1 MAISNQ
7 NKFTLFLIKQLYH
20 YRALNLWLFLLSV
33 FSMVI
38 ALYMQYQMDLAPC
51 LLCHFQRASVILMG
65 VTAVVAF
72 VHNPAYR
79 GKIAY
84 SLLSLVWALLGIST
98 AARHIWIQNLPDH
111 AVPACGPDLFY
122 MLERFPMFETL
133 STVWHGSGDCHSISW
148 LLWGISLPE
157 YVLLLLMLYIF
168 IYGWILLKVKKLH

>member
-1 MAISNQ
+1 MTISNQ
-7 NKFTLFLIKQLYH
+7 NKMTLFFIRQLYH
-20 YRALNLWLFLLSV
+20 YRALNLFLCLMSI

-38 ALYMQYQMDLAPC
+38 ALYMQYQMRLDPC

-65 VTAVVAF
+65 VTAIAAF

-79 GKIAY
+79 GRIIY

-122 MLERFPMFETL
+122 MLERFPIFETF

-148 LLWGISLPE
+148 TLWGISLPE
-157 YVLLLLMLYIF
+157 YVLALLMVYVF
-168 IYGWILLKVKKLH
+168 INGWILLKAKQLS